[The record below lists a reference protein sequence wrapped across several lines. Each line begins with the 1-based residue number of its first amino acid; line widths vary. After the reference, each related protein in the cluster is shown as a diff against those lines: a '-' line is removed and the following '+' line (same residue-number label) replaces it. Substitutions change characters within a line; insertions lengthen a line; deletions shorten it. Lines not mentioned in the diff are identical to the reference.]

1 MGYRRTKVVAI
12 AVLAGGLG
20 AHALMP
26 SIVEHH
32 IRASLVERGFPEA
45 SLRVASVGLGRLAL
59 RDVHLAP
66 GLDIGAVDLDRGLS
80 LLWRDVHDVAIRDA
94 RVTQTALVRA
104 ARDRKPNTRNS
115 SKAPFARLSVSNSV
129 VHVRDADAAIDCTV
143 AARGGAFDV
152 RVTVTDPSPKGWSV
166 EGRGRVVVG
175 KDVTLENGH
184 VDVVVTRESVGAAT
198 VSDATLRADVAGNL
212 SALELAGSGELRSGR
227 VQLGPI
233 DLARLYVPF
242 AFGSD
247 YLQVKSGT
255 ASVYGGEL
263 AVDPTTVRAESASVS
278 LRARGLQLKHMLVP
292 TKRLTGSGLI
302 DGSANIT
309 LGKSGWQL
317 LRAEL
322 HARDGGTL
330 RVNDPA
336 LQRAATTPDSPF
348 AVQKAIAKALTD
360 FRFQALS
367 ATLTSPAEN
376 TELKVATRG
385 RGRLNQQELDI
396 SIAVRGARDAL
407 ARLLEGVP

>member
-1 MGYRRTKVVAI
+1 VAA
-12 AVLAGGLG
+12 AVLVGGVG
-20 AHALMP
+20 AYALLP
-26 SIVEHH
+26 SLVEHR
-32 IRASLVERGFPEA
+32 IRATLVERGFPEA
-45 SLRVASVGLGRLAL
+45 SLRVASVGFDRLAL

-66 GLDIGAVDLDRGLS
+66 GLEIGSLDLDRGVS
-80 LLWRDVHDVAIRDA
+80 LLWRDVHDVSIRDA

-104 ARDRKPNTRNS
+104 ARDRKPSKSAS
-115 SKAPFARLSVSNSV
+115 SKAPFARLRVSDSV
-129 VHVRDADAAIDCTV
+129 VHVRDTDAAVDGTV
-143 AARGGAFDV
+143 ATNGGAFDV

-166 EGRGRVVVG
+166 EGSGRVVAG
-175 KDVTLENGH
+175 KDITLENGH
-184 VDVVVTRESVGAAT
+184 VAVVVTRESVGSAT
-198 VSDATLRADVAGNL
+198 VSGAVLTAEVAGNL

-227 VQLGPI
+227 VQLGPVQ
-233 DLARLYVPF
+233 LADPYVPF

-255 ASVYGGEL
+255 VSVYGGEL
-263 AVDPTTVRAESASVS
+263 AVEPTTLRAGAASVS

-302 DGSANIT
+302 DGSASIA
-309 LGKSGWQL
+309 LGKSGWSL

-330 RVNDPA
+330 RVSDPA
-336 LQRAATTPDSPF
+336 LQRAATKPDSPF
-348 AVQKAIAKALTD
+348 AVQKAIANALTD

-367 ATLTSPAEN
+367 ATLTSPAET

-385 RGRLNQQELDI
+385 RGRKNQQELDI

>member
-1 MGYRRTKVVAI
+1 MGYRRTKAVAI
-12 AVLAGGLG
+12 AALVGCVG
-20 AHALMP
+20 AYTLMP

-32 IRASLVERGFPEA
+32 IRTTLVERGFPEA
-45 SLRVASVGLGRLAL
+45 SLRVANIGLGRLAL

-66 GLDIGAVDLDRGLS
+66 GLDLGAVDLDRGLS
-80 LLWRDVHDVAIRDA
+80 LLWRDVHDVSIRDA
-94 RVTQTALVRA
+94 RVTETALVQA
-104 ARDRKPNTRNS
+104 ARDRKPKKRDS
-115 SKAPFARLSVSNSV
+115 SKAPFARLRVKDSV
-129 VHVRDADAAIDCTV
+129 VHVRDTDADIDGTV
-143 AARGGAFDV
+143 AASGGAFDV

-184 VDVVVTRESVGAAT
+184 VDVVVTRESVGSAT
-198 VSDATLRADVAGNL
+198 ISDATLRADVAGNL

-227 VQLGPI
+227 VNLGPI
-233 DLARLYVPF
+233 ELARLYVPF

-247 YLQVKSGT
+247 YLQLKSGT

-263 AVDPTTVRAESASVS
+263 AVEPTTLRAASASVS
-278 LRARGLQLKHMLVP
+278 LRARGLQLEHMLVP
-292 TKRLTGSGLI
+292 TKRLTGSGVI
-302 DGSANIT
+302 DGSASIA

-322 HARDGGTL
+322 HARDSGTL
-330 RVNDPA
+330 RVNDPS

-348 AVQKAIAKALTD
+348 AVQKAIANALTD
-360 FRFQALS
+360 FRFHALS

-385 RGRLNQQELDI
+385 RGRRNQQELDI